1 MTIYL
6 IRHTTPD
13 IDANTVL
20 YGQTD
25 LDVVDTFEEEVKTI
39 KETIDDVQFNSVYYS
54 PLKRCKLLAT
64 TLRCD
69 MKVCEPRLME
79 ISYGD
84 WEMKKFADIKTEL
97 AQWSKE
103 FDEVA
108 APNGESLEMVQE
120 RLVSFW
126 NEINNYKEG
135 EKIALVAH
143 GVVMRV
149 FLAHFLEMPLKNIF
163 RLQFHFGKVIKLSL
177 NESGRIHLHL

>member
-1 MTIYL
+1 MKIYL

-13 IDANTVL
+13 IDANTTL

-25 LDVVDTFEEEVKTI
+25 LDVVHSFHDEVATI
-39 KETIDDVQFNSVYYS
+39 KETIEDVRFNSVYYS
-54 PLKRCKLLAT
+54 PLKRCQKLAACLKS
-64 TLRCD
+64 D
-69 MKVCEPRLME
+69 MKVSEPRLKE

-84 WEMKKFADIKTEL
+84 WEMKKFAAIKTEL
-97 AQWSKE
+97 STWSKE
-103 FDEVA
+103 FDTVA

-120 RLVSFW
+120 RLISFW

-135 EKIALVAH
+135 EKIAIVAH

-163 RLQFHFGKVIKLSL
+163 RLQFNFGKVIQLSL